1 MQEYLSEK
9 EKKILLGLARQAL
22 IAAVHG
28 SSLTALDLSS
38 LPDRLCAPGASFV
51 TLTRKGMLR
60 GCIGALEPYQPLAED
75 VREHAVAAAFNDYRF
90 PPVIPEEL
98 DEMKIEISV
107 LTQPKRL
114 HYDTPEELL
123 SLLRPGIDGV
133 TLFDGSRR
141 ATFLPQVWE
150 KLPEKER
157 FLQHLC
163 QKMGR
168 NPTCGVKNPY
178 RYKYTR
184 LTSFMSRNLQ
194 RFKSVDTLQQVTQKL

>member
-1 MQEYLSEK
+1 MQEYLSDN

-28 SSLTALDLSS
+28 SSLAAQDMSS
-38 LPDRLCAPGASFV
+38 LPDRLRAPGASFV

-90 PPVIPEEL
+90 PPVTPEEL

-150 KLPEKER
+150 KLPDKER

-163 QKMGR
+163 QKMGA
-168 NPTCGVKNPY
+168 K
-178 RYKYTR
+178 
-184 LTSFMSRNLQ
+184 SNLWREKPIQ
-194 RFKSVDTLQQVTQKL
+194 VQTYQVDEFHE